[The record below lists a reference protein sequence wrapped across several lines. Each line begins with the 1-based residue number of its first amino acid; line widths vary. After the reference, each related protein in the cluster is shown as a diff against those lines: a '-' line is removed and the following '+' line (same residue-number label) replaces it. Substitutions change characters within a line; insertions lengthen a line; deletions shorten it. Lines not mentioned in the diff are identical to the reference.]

1 VSASQELLDRWND
14 GEDIDI
20 AELLATIDL
29 FRNRHRKLL
38 AIVIDQ
44 ECECD
49 LDEPCVRCTI
59 LNQYYPGAASMRLK
73 VDV

>member
-1 VSASQELLDRWND
+1 MSNENGLA
-14 GEDIDI
+14 IDT
-20 AELLATIDL
+20 AELLETIDL

-38 AIVIDQ
+38 GIVINT

-59 LNQYYPGAASMRLK
+59 LNEYYPGASSMRLK
-73 VDV
+73 VNV